1 MGWLSAVGALARL
14 FGSLS
19 GLYRD
24 WRLSVTG
31 RKEARLSALEDVQKR
46 ARRRVDIET
55 EIAGLSDDALRQ
67 RLRQYRRA
75 GGGREWVRPIILAD
89 DDRLTTATMRALLAH
104 NEAVAVFCEK

>member
-24 WRLSVTG
+24 WRLRRAG
-31 RKEARLSALEDVQKR
+31 AKEARLAALEAVQRRSK
-46 ARRRVDIET
+46 RRVEIEA

-75 GGGREWVRPIILAD
+75 GGGVRVGQAD
-89 DDRLTTATMRALLAH
+89 HPGRRRQANDSDDAGATGS
-104 NEAVAVFCEK
+104 

>member
-24 WRLSVTG
+24 WRLRRAG
-31 RKEARLSALEDVQKR
+31 AKEARLAALEAVQRRSK
-46 ARRRVDIET
+46 RRVEIEA

-67 RLRQYRRA
+67 RLRKYRRA
-75 GGGREWVRPIILAD
+75 GGGVRVGQAD
-89 DDRLTTATMRALLAH
+89 HPGRRRQANDSDDAGATGS
-104 NEAVAVFCEK
+104 

>member
-24 WRLSVTG
+24 WRLRRAG
-31 RKEARLSALEDVQKR
+31 AKGARLAALEAVQRRSK
-46 ARRRVDIET
+46 RRVQIEA
-55 EIAGLSDDALRQ
+55 EFASLSDDALRQ

-75 GGGREWVRPIILAD
+75 GGGVRVGQAD
-89 DDRLTTATMRALLAH
+89 PPGGRRQGNDRNDAGATGSQ
-104 NEAVAVFCEK
+104 

>member
-24 WRLSVTG
+24 WRLRRAG
-31 RKEARLSALEDVQKR
+31 AKEARLAALEAVQRRSK
-46 ARRRVDIET
+46 RRVEIEA

-67 RLRQYRRA
+67 RLRKYRRA
-75 GGGREWVRPIILAD
+75 GGGVRVGQAD
-89 DDRLTTATMRALLAH
+89 HPGRRRQANDSDDAGATRS
-104 NEAVAVFCEK
+104 

>member
-24 WRLSVTG
+24 WRLRRAG
-31 RKEARLSALEDVQKR
+31 AKEARLAALEAVQRRSK
-46 ARRRVDIET
+46 RRVEIEA

-67 RLRQYRRA
+67 RLRKYRRA
-75 GGGREWVRPIILAD
+75 GGGVRVGQAD
-89 DDRLTTATMRALLAH
+89 HPGRRRQANDSDDAGATSS
-104 NEAVAVFCEK
+104 

>member
-24 WRLSVTG
+24 WRLRRAG
-31 RKEARLSALEDVQKR
+31 AKEARLAALEAVQRRSK
-46 ARRRVDIET
+46 RRVQIEA

-67 RLRQYRRA
+67 RLRKYRRSRSRVRVGQA
-75 GGGREWVRPIILAD
+75 DHPGRKR
-89 DDRLTTATMRALLAH
+89 
-104 NEAVAVFCEK
+104 